1 MIFNGVVIGSL
12 VTLLATLTAVTVAQ
26 NRHILSLKDINKLNT
41 FTDLIEK
48 LYYGDYTKED
58 IKSGIFEGVFTNLDK
73 YSYYISKE
81 DYAEQQNKVSEE
93 FYGIGISYG
102 YDVYNEVYKI
112 ISVFKDTPA
121 YNAGLKHNDIITKVN
136 EVAVEKENNIMETIR
151 GEKGTTVNITVLRDD
166 EELDF
171 TIERTDIK
179 TKYSEAYSLTDD
191 TGYISVTSFSG
202 DLATDFAESL
212 AKVSDKKNLILDLR
226 NNVGGNVEIML
237 DVLKQIVPDD
247 LIVTLYYKSGETE
260 EFHVENGTEVNHT
273 FYILV
278 NENTASSSEIMS
290 AYMQEKGYATIIGS
304 QTYGKGIV
312 QGFSELEDGSAI
324 SLTFGSYKTPN
335 GVDLGGI
342 GVTPDIL
349 TKTDFDTF
357 DTIDDVLNDKDVQT
371 ALQDYEKRMN

>member
-237 DVLKQIVPDD
+237 DD